1 MNNPGKTTDQANITG
16 LLQDYASG
24 DREALEKLTPF
35 VYQELKQ
42 IASKQLLHE
51 RDNHTLNTT
60 GLVHEAYL
68 KLNQFNRIE
77 WKNRAHFYGIAAM
90 VMRNILVDYAVKQN
104 ANKRGGDQ
112 QRVSMDKA
120 NLVVNINLHDIL
132 SIHSALERLGTIDQ
146 RQMKVVECRFFGGM
160 TLEEISEF
168 LSISVPTVSRDWG
181 MARAWL
187 NRELNQ

>member
-1 MNNPGKTTDQANITG
+1 MDNPGETTDQVNITG
-16 LLQDYASG
+16 LLQAYASG
-24 DREALEKLTPF
+24 DREALEKLIPF

-42 IASKQLLHE
+42 MARRQLINE

-77 WKNRAHFYGIAAM
+77 WKNRAHFYGIAAT

-112 QRVSMDKA
+112 QQVSLDKA
-120 NLVVNINLHDIL
+120 DLAVNINLHDIL
-132 SIHSALERLGTIDQ
+132 SIHSTLERLGAIDQ

-168 LSISVPTVSRDWG
+168 LGVSVPTVSRDWG

>member
-1 MNNPGKTTDQANITG
+1 MDNPRETTDQVDITG
-16 LLQDYASG
+16 LLQAYTSG
-24 DREALEKLTPF
+24 DREALEKLIPF

-42 IASKQLLHE
+42 MARKQLLHE

-77 WKNRAHFYGIAAM
+77 WKNRAHFYGIAAT

-104 ANKRGGDQ
+104 AHKRGGDQ
-112 QRVSMDKA
+112 QQVSLDKA
-120 NLVVNINLHDIL
+120 DLAVNINLHDIL
-132 SIHSALERLGTIDQ
+132 SIHSALERLGAIDQ
-146 RQMKVVECRFFGGM
+146 RQMKVVECRFFGSM

-168 LSISVPTVSRDWG
+168 LGVSVPTVSRDWG